1 MSFNDLNELRGSF
14 KNNLI
19 SNMSEKAKGTNGKE
33 KKNVQ
38 DFSYLIEVLQNLLPV
53 TNMKVI

>member
-19 SNMSEKAKGTNGKE
+19 SNMSEQAKGTNGKE

>member
-1 MSFNDLNELRGSF
+1 
-14 KNNLI
+14 
-19 SNMSEKAKGTNGKE
+19 MSEKAKGTNGKE